1 MSALNSRLQ
10 LSILNRK
17 KSKSLAE
24 KGFTL
29 IELLI
34 TVVILG
40 TLSAVAVPGFIAQKN
55 RADIAA
61 ANAQGRALMASCKNV
76 VSDPTGTT
84 KVDINLWD
92 VESFG
97 AITWTPDPSIKTSS
111 GAVTTCSSET
121 TGGNPALSQQQQYYL
136 NTTTGEVTDKATTGP
151 AQDAEA

>member
-1 MSALNSRLQ
+1 VL
-10 LSILNRK
+10 
-17 KSKSLAE
+17 
-24 KGFTL
+24 
-29 IELLI
+29 
-34 TVVILG
+34 ILG

-92 VESFG
+92 VEDFG
-97 AITWTPDPSIKTSS
+97 AVRWTPDPSIKTSS
-111 GAVTTCSSET
+111 GAVASCSSTT
-121 TGGNPALSQQQQYYL
+121 TGGNPTLSKQQQYYL